1 MEHSAY
7 AELEKLGREAQL
19 VGDAQALL
27 SWDQEVLMPKGGL
40 EYRGQQ
46 MAWFSGWLHE
56 KMTAPKVGEWIESAS
71 AESSLGD
78 EAQANLR
85 EWRHSYD
92 RETKLPRRLVEEFAL
107 AQVHAK
113 SAWAESRE
121 KSEFSLFAP
130 HLEKL
135 VNLCSEQAEC
145 WGYLETPYDG
155 LLDKFER
162 GSSTAAL
169 NKTLGALRES
179 LVPIVEE
186 ATAREPFDRSVLE
199 GFYAIEKQESFNREV
214 AEAMGFDFDAGRID
228 TAVHPFCSG
237 MGPKDVRLTTR
248 YDESD
253 FLSSLFGVLHEAGHG
268 LYEQG
273 LKTENRGLPIGNA
286 VSLGIHESQSRL
298 WENHVGRSR
307 AFWEKWLPVAAG
319 YFPNLAT
326 ISVDTMFEAVN
337 QANLSYIRVESDEVT
352 YDLHVLLRFE
362 IEKMIFGGELEI
374 KDIPEAWNS
383 KFESYF
389 GIPVD
394 KDANGC
400 LQDIHWSLGIFGYF
414 PTYSLGNIN
423 AAHLAAAAKKDAA
436 VKSAME
442 VGDFTPLLHWMR
454 EKIHQRGSILLPN
467 DLIREATR
475 EDASPDAL
483 VAHLRERYLS
493 AK

>member
-1 MEHSAY
+1 MELSAY
-7 AELEKLGREAQL
+7 DELEKLGREAQL

-27 SWDQEVLMPKGGL
+27 SWDQEVLMPKNGL

-46 MAWFSGWLHE
+46 MAWFSGWLHG
-56 KMTAPKVGEWIESAS
+56 KMTDPQVGEWIAA
-71 AESSLGD
+71 AEAVAEED
-78 EAQANLR
+78 EEKQANLR
-85 EWRHSYD
+85 EWRHSFEQ
-92 RETKLPRRLVEEFAL
+92 ETKLPRRLVEEFAL

-113 SAWAESRE
+113 SAWAEARE
-121 KSEFSLFAP
+121 KSEFPIFAP

-135 VNLCSEQAEC
+135 VNLCREQSEC
-145 WGYLETPYDG
+145 WGYTETPYDG

-162 GSSTAAL
+162 GSSTATL
-169 NKTLGALRES
+169 NRTLGALRES
-179 LVPIVEE
+179 LVPIVEQ
-186 ATAREPFDRSVLE
+186 ATSREPFDRSVLD
-199 GFYAIEKQESFNREV
+199 GFYAIEKQEAFNREV
-214 AEAMGFDFDAGRID
+214 AESIGFDFDSGRID

-237 MGPKDVRLTTR
+237 MGPGDTRLTTR

-273 LKTENRGLPIGNA
+273 LKTGNRGLPVGNA

-307 AFWEKWLPVAAG
+307 PFWEKWLPVACR
-319 YFPNLAT
+319 YFPNLESL
-326 ISVDTMFEAVN
+326 SVDAMFEAVN

-362 IEKMIFGGELEI
+362 IEKMIFSGELEI
-374 KDIPEAWNS
+374 KDIPEAWNT

-389 GIPVD
+389 GMPVD
-394 KDANGC
+394 CDANGC

-423 AAHLAAAAKKDAA
+423 AAHLAAAAKKDRT
-436 VKSAME
+436 VKAGMDK
-442 VGDFTPLLHWMR
+442 GDYTPLLNWMGA
-454 EKIHQRGSILLPN
+454 KIHERGSVLLPN
-467 DLIREATR
+467 DLIREATG
-475 EDASPDAL
+475 EDANPGAL
-483 VAHLRERYLS
+483 VSHLRERYLPT
-493 AK
+493 K

>member
-268 LYEQG
+268 DR
-273 LKTENRGLPIGNA
+273 K
-286 VSLGIHESQSRL
+286 
-298 WENHVGRSR
+298 
-307 AFWEKWLPVAAG
+307 
-319 YFPNLAT
+319 
-326 ISVDTMFEAVN
+326 SVV
-337 QANLSYIRVESDEVT
+337 
-352 YDLHVLLRFE
+352 
-362 IEKMIFGGELEI
+362 
-374 KDIPEAWNS
+374 
-383 KFESYF
+383 
-389 GIPVD
+389 
-394 KDANGC
+394 
-400 LQDIHWSLGIFGYF
+400 
-414 PTYSLGNIN
+414 
-423 AAHLAAAAKKDAA
+423 
-436 VKSAME
+436 
-442 VGDFTPLLHWMR
+442 
-454 EKIHQRGSILLPN
+454 
-467 DLIREATR
+467 
-475 EDASPDAL
+475 
-483 VAHLRERYLS
+483 
-493 AK
+493 